1 MKKSKL
7 TALCGMMSALSV
19 VLMLATS
26 FFPVLMYT
34 LPLITGLIV
43 HVISIISTKK
53 WGFGVYCATTVLSLL
68 LSTDK
73 ETALVYALFFGY
85 YPLIKTVF
93 EKLPKALSRILK
105 LAVFNVSCVL
115 IGVLG
120 VFIFGVPV
128 EEYTEFGKATIP
140 VLMLLANVMF
150 FMYDIMLSKY
160 NALFSVFGDK
170 IKRIFK

>member
-1 MKKSKL
+1 MV
-7 TALCGMMSALSV
+7 TALSV

-26 FFPVLMYT
+26 VLPILMYT
-34 LPLITGLIV
+34 LPLVTGLIV
-43 HVISIISTKK
+43 HLISIISTKK

-68 LSTDK
+68 LLTDK

-85 YPLIKTVF
+85 YPLIKTIV
-93 EKLPKALSRILK
+93 EKLPKALSWALK
-105 LAVFNVSCVL
+105 LAAFNASCVL

-120 VFIFGVPV
+120 VFVFGVPV

-140 VLMLLANVMF
+140 ILLLLANAMF

-160 NALFSVFGDK
+160 NALFYVLGEK
-170 IKRIFK
+170 VKRIFK